1 VPSTGRS
8 ATSTHG
14 CSSQVPD
21 VRVLHVSWE
30 YPPLVYGG
38 LGHHVHALAEA
49 QAAAGHD
56 VAVVTQLADGAP
68 TDEVVNGVHV
78 VRVAVAPIRIGAG
91 ELLGWVAG
99 LNRALARTGLAL
111 GGSWRPEVVHAHD
124 WVVAGAARTL
134 RDALDAPLVVTVH
147 ATEAGRHQGWLPGD
161 LSRAIHRT
169 EWRLV
174 GDARRVVTSSDAMR
188 REVMALFDAAPARVE
203 VVRPGLDVA
212 AWRARPRDVS
222 AVRESHRGEGPLLV
236 TAARLEYEKGVHT
249 LLAAMPRLRRR
260 FPGLR
265 LVVVGRGSQRSA
277 LEQQV
282 GDLRL
287 SRAVDFTGWLGAR
300 ALAATLAAAD
310 LVVLP
315 SVYEPFGLVALET
328 AAQGT
333 PIAVSRTGGLAET
346 VVDGVTG
353 RTFAPLDPRDL
364 AEVVTQ
370 VLDDPRGSAAM
381 ARAAVRR
388 LRAEHDW
395 ASAAERTVEVYAD
408 AVAEHALG
416 VPVPRRRLVARDG
429 DLLVGVRGSAD
440 QRAARLPSGR

>member
-1 VPSTGRS
+1 
-8 ATSTHG
+8 
-14 CSSQVPD
+14 

-56 VAVVTQLADGAP
+56 VAVVTQLADGAAA
-68 TDEVVNGVHV
+68 DEVVNGV
-78 VRVAVAPIRIGAG
+78 RVARAGVEPIRTGAG

-99 LNRALARTGLAL
+99 LNRALARTGTALATP
-111 GGSWRPEVVHAHD
+111 WRPDVVHAHD
-124 WVVAGAARTL
+124 WVVADAARTL
-134 RDALDAPLVVTVH
+134 RDALEAPLVVTVH

-188 REVMALFDAAPARVE
+188 REVLALFDAAPLRVA

-212 AWRARPRDVS
+212 AWRARPRDVT
-222 AVRESHRGEGPLLV
+222 AVRARHRGEGPLLV

-249 LLAAMPRLRRR
+249 LLEAVPRLRRR

-265 LVVVGRGSQRSA
+265 LVVVGRGSQREV
-277 LEQQV
+277 LEQQARTS
-282 GDLRL
+282 RL
-287 SRAVDFTGWLGAR
+287 SRAVDFTGWLDAH

-315 SVYEPFGLVALET
+315 SVYEPFGLLALET

-364 AEVVTQ
+364 AQVVTQ
-370 VLDDPRGSAAM
+370 VLDDPRNASAM
-381 ARAAVRR
+381 ARAAFRR
-388 LRAEHDW
+388 LGAEHDW
-395 ASAAERTVEVYAD
+395 SSAAERTVEVYAD
-408 AVAEHALG
+408 AVAERDSGARL
-416 VPVPRRRLVARDG
+416 PRRRFVARDG
-429 DLLVGVRGSAD
+429 DLLAGIRGSA
-440 QRAARLPSGR
+440 

>member
-1 VPSTGRS
+1 M
-8 ATSTHG
+8 
-14 CSSQVPD
+14 
-21 VRVLHVSWE
+21 RVLHVSWE

-56 VAVVTQLADGAP
+56 VAVVTQLAENGKA
-68 TDEVVNGVHV
+68 DEVVNGVRV
-78 VRVAVAPIRIGAG
+78 VRAGVEPIRTGAD

-99 LNRALARTGLAL
+99 LNRALARTGTAL
-111 GGSWRPEVVHAHD
+111 GASWRPDVVHAHD
-124 WVVAGAARTL
+124 WVVADAARAL
-134 RDALDAPLVVTVH
+134 RDALEAPLVVTVH
-147 ATEAGRHQGWLPGD
+147 ATEAGRHQGWLPTD

-169 EWRLV
+169 EWRMV

-188 REVMALFDAAPARVE
+188 REVLALFDAAPARVE
-203 VVRPGLDVA
+203 VVRPGLDVV
-212 AWRARPRDVS
+212 AWRARPRDVT
-222 AVRESHRGEGPLLV
+222 AVRERHRGDGPLLV

-249 LLAAMPRLRRR
+249 LLDAMPRLRRR

-265 LVVVGRGSQRSA
+265 LVVVGRGSQRDV

-282 GDLRL
+282 RTLRV
-287 SRAVDFTGWLGAR
+287 SRAVDFAGWLDER

-370 VLDDPRGSAAM
+370 VLDDPRGASVM

-395 ASAAERTVEVYAD
+395 PSAAERTVEVYAD
-408 AVAEHALG
+408 AVIERARGAPL
-416 VPVPRRRLVARDG
+416 PRRRFVARDG
-429 DLLVGVRGSAD
+429 DLLAGVRGSA
-440 QRAARLPSGR
+440 